1 MGYREDMMNGFERRT
16 ELIKEKI
23 KMNVLTMLSTWGPR
37 KIRIADIAAEAGVSQ
52 VTIYNYFG
60 SKEALLREVFK
71 DYLDKNIT
79 DFEKLIEREPSLR
92 EIIQYIVFA
101 DKEVYR
107 AFTPEFIKQLLI
119 VDREMEQYI
128 EELYRLKAMPLIIR
142 FIEEGKRRGQISAK
156 VSTPTIL
163 TYINMFKEQS
173 ETFLNLA
180 QQRGGDDFLEELI
193 HLFFYGISGVE
204 PGDGGESTS

>member
-180 QQRGGDDFLEELI
+180 QQRGGDDFLEELN

>member
-1 MGYREDMMNGFERRT
+1 MNGFERRT

-23 KMNVLTMLSTWGPR
+23 KMNVLTMLHTWGPK

-79 DFEKLIEREPSLR
+79 DFEKLIERQPSLK
-92 EIIQYIVFA
+92 EIIQYIVFT

-128 EELYRLKAMPLIIR
+128 EELYRSKAMPLTIR

-156 VSTPTIL
+156 VSTPTLL

-173 ETFLNLA
+173 QTFLDMA
-180 QQRGGDDFLEELI
+180 QQSGRVDDFLEEMI

-204 PGDGGESTS
+204 PGDEER